1 MRGAARQSRLR
12 HHFIMSNYYMN
23 KNELNKIFSIL
34 KEYRL
39 YSKYYIKLSYFFLF
53 STCVLLYSRYIISHH
68 ITPAPITTIL
78 LSLLVLIIIPLGV
91 LYYII
96 RMSVDIYKIGKNKL
110 DKSRKNNLIWLSD
123 IIYILFFIVA
133 NTIQHIVKYI

>member
-23 KNELNKIFSIL
+23 KNKLNKMFSIL

-53 STCVLLYSRYIISHH
+53 SICVLLYSRYIISHH
-68 ITPAPITTIL
+68 ITPAPIITIL
-78 LSLLVLIIIPLGV
+78 LSLLVLIIIPLGA

-133 NTIQHIVKYI
+133 STIQHIVKYI